1 VLSFSADFEIHLFQG
16 AIPMQRNASAH
27 WSGGLK
33 DGKGTLS
40 SASGVLKNTPY
51 SFSTRFESQPG
62 TNPEELIAAAHA
74 GCFTM
79 ALSGQLGAAGM
90 TAQAIDTTATVTLE
104 KLEAGFTVTGVHLQ
118 VTVKIPGADQAKF
131 DQAAKNA
138 KEGCPISRLL
148 NTKIT
153 MEAKL
158 ES

>member
-1 VLSFSADFEIHLFQG
+1 
-16 AIPMQRNASAH
+16 MQRNASAH

-33 DGKGTLS
+33 DGKGTLT

-79 ALSGQLGAAGM
+79 ALSAQLGNAGI
-90 TAQAIDTTATVTLE
+90 TAQALDTTATVTLE
-104 KLEAGFTVTGVHLQ
+104 KVDAGFSVTSVHLQ
-118 VTVKIPGADQAKF
+118 VTAKIPGADPAKF
-131 DQAAKNA
+131 SEAAKNA

-153 MEAKL
+153 MDAKL
-158 ES
+158 EN